1 MLNKYKVLMLMGK
14 SGAGKDT
21 VAKFNCGKYPELF
34 HFVVSSTTRPKR
46 DYEVDGKDYHFL
58 SLPEFTHKLLNN
70 ELIEAT
76 EFNNW
81 FYGTSID
88 SLVKDKINI
97 CVLTPSAWDILADD
111 SRIDLLPIL
120 VCADDKTRLLRAL
133 NREESPKCQEICR
146 RFLADEKDFA
156 DLPYGYYILNNNG
169 EQGDAA
175 LNLLN
180 PARDFIDELQ
190 EMIASLKS

>member
-1 MLNKYKVLMLMGK
+1 MKDKYKILMLMGK

-21 VAKFNCGKYPELF
+21 IAKWNCAKHPELF
-34 HFVVSSTTRPKR
+34 HFVISSTTRPKR
-46 DYEVDGKDYHFL
+46 DYEVDGKDYNFL
-58 SLPEFTHKLLNN
+58 SLPDFTHKLLNN

-111 SRIDLLPIL
+111 PRIELLPIL
-120 VCADDKTRLLRAL
+120 VFADDKIRLLRAL
-133 NREESPKCQEICR
+133 NREDSPKCKEICR
-146 RFLADEKDFA
+146 RFLTDEKDFT
-156 DLPYGYYILNNNG
+156 DLPYGYYTLNNNG
-169 EQGDAA
+169 GKGDTAID
-175 LNLLN
+175 LLN
-180 PARDFIDELQ
+180 ENQDFIDELQ